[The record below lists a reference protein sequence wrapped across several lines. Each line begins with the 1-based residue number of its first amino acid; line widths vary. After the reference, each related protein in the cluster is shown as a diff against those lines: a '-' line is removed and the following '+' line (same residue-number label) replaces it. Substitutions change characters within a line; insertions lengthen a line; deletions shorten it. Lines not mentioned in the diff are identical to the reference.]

1 MGSNAFRELQFN
13 DVFYSFRRFY
23 AECLAPLVAEWKQD
37 IQRFLLLLTKE
48 GYEKNEVITRQNYAR
63 G

>member
-1 MGSNAFRELQFN
+1 MGSNALEDFIQ

-37 IQRFLLLLTKE
+37 IQRFFIIII
-48 GYEKNEVITRQNYAR
+48 NERRI
-63 G
+63 